1 MNFEASFVVE
11 NKIEYSIWDIWD
23 IDDAGIK
30 DHWMCAQLEL
40 KIVDK
45 CGGVILYGVMT
56 GLEFKKFKNYAG
68 NIENEWKIRVQEISF
83 RILEL

>member
-1 MNFEASFVVE
+1 MMLF
-11 NKIEYSIWDIWD
+11 
-23 IDDAGIK
+23 GIK

-56 GLEFKKFKNYAG
+56 GLEFKKFQASR
-68 NIENEWKIRVQEISF
+68 ITR
-83 RILEL
+83 RILKMNER